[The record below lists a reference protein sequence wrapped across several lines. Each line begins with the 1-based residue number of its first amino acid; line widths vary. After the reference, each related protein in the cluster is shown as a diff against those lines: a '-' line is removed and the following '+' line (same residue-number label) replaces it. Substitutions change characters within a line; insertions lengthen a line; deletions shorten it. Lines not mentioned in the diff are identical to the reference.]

1 MVKAAATGSLADDLA
16 LYTAA
21 LWDFWRDTPSGRT
34 FRALVAEAQNDA
46 SALAALR
53 DKFLPERLCD
63 VRALFAAAVAR
74 GEIGLDEVEM
84 RLGLYVGFNWYYVL
98 TDQLDA
104 GRTAIPAAMRLVAAP
119 LPG

>member
-1 MVKAAATGSLADDLA
+1 MAVGGVQGAA
-16 LYTAA
+16 
-21 LWDFWRDTPSGRT
+21 
-34 FRALVAEAQNDA
+34 
-46 SALAALR
+46 
-53 DKFLPERLCD
+53 
-63 VRALFAAAVAR
+63 FAAAVAR

-104 GRTAIPAAMRLVAAP
+104 GRAAIPAAMRLLAAP